1 MRDEVRRQDAWYGGE
16 IHRGWWCEDVELLRK
31 GVTDGS
37 DRQGSGPA
45 SRTKAEAL
53 FMIPERRLRTG
64 QGYLQVARPLRVS
77 RSGHV
82 QPTESDALLAMGEKA
97 FSEVGSVVS

>member
-1 MRDEVRRQDAWYGGE
+1 
-16 IHRGWWCEDVELLRK
+16 
-31 GVTDGS
+31 
-37 DRQGSGPA
+37 
-45 SRTKAEAL
+45 
-53 FMIPERRLRTG
+53 MIPERRLRTG